1 MKNINKE
8 QVYINLD
15 TKYSVELNTNI
26 YIEDIAKVYCK
37 DKTIEEKVKKIKIYN
52 SQNQEMYDYISGNDI
67 VTKVLDKVQNIDVT
81 IIGGPDVLVEVKG
94 KEQPKILLNFLKITL
109 VCIILFFGSAL
120 AVINFFEDVEMENT
134 FERIYYLITGTR
146 QQNIKIIAI
155 PFSIGIGLGIF
166 TFFNRIVSFN
176 KRRRQ
181 EPGPLELELYLYD
194 KNLEDNIMNDIKK
207 SDNS

>member
-67 VTKVLDKVQNIDVT
+67 VTKVLDKVQNIDVA